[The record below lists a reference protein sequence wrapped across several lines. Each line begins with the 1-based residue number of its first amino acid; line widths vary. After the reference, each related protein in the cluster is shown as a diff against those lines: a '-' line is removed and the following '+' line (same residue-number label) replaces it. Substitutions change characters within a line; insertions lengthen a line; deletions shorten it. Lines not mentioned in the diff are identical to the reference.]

1 MRLCRCGIVSLVVL
15 AGCAG
20 KPELRP
26 PTTPERAPPC
36 DVMGP
41 PPPPE
46 EQAGL
51 APLYRSTHGVPS
63 DTNLRRFMVVYRN
76 DVPIDASALTR
87 ELAAKYGIRIYGEFV
102 TVLQGF
108 SAELS
113 ESVIAALR
121 AHPSV
126 ASIAQNTKGCLAE
139 TQLNPR

>member
-36 DVMGP
+36 DHMGT

-46 EQAGL
+46 EQGNL

-63 DTNLRRFMVVYRN
+63 DTNLRRFMVVYRD
-76 DVPIDASALTR
+76 DVSIDAAALTR
-87 ELAAKYGIRIYGEFV
+87 ELASKYGIRIYHEFV
-102 TVLQGF
+102 TVFQGF
-108 SAELS
+108 SAELT
-113 ESVIAALR
+113 ESVIATLR

-126 ASIAQNTKGCLAE
+126 ALIAQNTKGCLA
-139 TQLNPR
+139 NPP